1 MATVE
6 VPVTS
11 AALIDSRTARLARE
25 RRRRRRLRMLP
36 WISVVLLL
44 VLWQVVGASINPIF
58 LSTPTKVAGAM
69 GDMVRSHELLTNTWV
84 TLWTFMIGLALGLVL
99 GAPLGIFLG
108 RTPAAA
114 ALIDVQVRIL
124 YSVPVIALFPLFIL
138 WFGLGVKLRLVSIF
152 LSAVLP
158 IVINAESG
166 VRSVDPGLVELA
178 RVYGARRSEIFRK
191 IVTPATVPFLA
202 SGFKI
207 AIGRTIVT
215 TIGIELLTSQEGLG
229 GLMAY
234 YGNQLQ
240 TAQYFAPLVVAA
252 VLSLL
257 MYWAGDLVERRFSAW
272 RPQLV

>member
-1 MATVE
+1 MATVD
-6 VPVTS
+6 VPAA
-11 AALIDSRTARLARE
+11 AALAGSRAARLARE
-25 RRRRRRLRMLP
+25 RRRRLRLRLLP

-44 VLWQVVGASINPIF
+44 VLWELVGRSINPIF

-84 TLWTFMIGLALGLVL
+84 TLWTFLAGLALGVAI

-114 ALIDVQVRIL
+114 ALLDVQVRIL
-124 YSVPVIALFPLFIL
+124 YSLPVIALFPLFIL

-158 IVINAESG
+158 VLISAESG
-166 VRSVDPGLVELA
+166 VRSVDPTLVELA
-178 RVYGARRSEIFRK
+178 RVYGARRREVFWK
-191 IVTPATVPFLA
+191 VVTPATVPFLA

-252 VLSLL
+252 ALSLL
-257 MYWAGDLVERRFSAW
+257 MYWLGDVVERRFSAW
-272 RPQLV
+272 RPQLT

>member
-1 MATVE
+1 VDATA
-6 VPVTS
+6 PAGSS
-11 AALIDSRTARLARE
+11 ALDDSRSARIARE
-25 RRRRRRLRMLP
+25 RRRRLRLRVLP
-36 WISVVLLL
+36 WISVLLLL
-44 VLWQVVGASINPIF
+44 VVWQIVGNSINPIF

-69 GDMVRSHELLTNTWV
+69 NDMVRSHELLTNTWV
-84 TLWTFMIGLALGLVL
+84 TLWTFLVGLALGMLI
-99 GAPLGIFLG
+99 GAPLGILLG

-114 ALIDVQVRIL
+114 ALVDVQVRIL
-124 YSVPVIALFPLFIL
+124 YSLPVIALFPLFIL

-158 IVINAESG
+158 VIINAEDG
-166 VRSVDPGLVELA
+166 VRSVDPALVELG

-234 YGNQLQ
+234 YGNQLL

-252 VLSLL
+252 ALSLL
-257 MYWAGDLVERRFSAW
+257 MYWIGDIVERRFSAW